1 MGSTITIRNLPDKDK
16 RALKKRAALNGRSM
30 EAEARAIIGEAITAN
45 GASATG
51 RALKPREKSKLSPEA
66 EAALARLQKMFA
78 PKPGEKRTSL
88 SDELIAERR
97 AEAAK
102 E

>member
-1 MGSTITIRNLPDKDK
+1 MSSTITIRNVPDKAK

-30 EAEARAIIGEAITAN
+30 EAEVRAMIGDLAKSEAPPR
-45 GASATG
+45 
-51 RALKPREKSKLSPEA
+51 RALSPLPKSKLSPEA

-78 PKPGEKRTSL
+78 PKPGEQRTSL